1 MQLSSPESARL
12 VRVVP
17 IFPPSSFLPW
27 LRSQGAA
34 DTFGPLWQS
43 APYVLECFR
52 SYSTQDGRDFSG
64 RTVADAINY
73 YMRNPYD
80 ATGEEIN
87 ALACLVRLGQS
98 GAVI

>member
-1 MQLSSPESARL
+1 MQL
-12 VRVVP
+12 VRIVP
-17 IFPPSSFLPW
+17 IFPSSAFLPW

-34 DTFGPLWQS
+34 DTFGTLWQS

-52 SYSTQDGRDFSG
+52 RYSTEDGRNFSG

-73 YMRNPYD
+73 YMHNPYD

-87 ALACLVRLGQS
+87 ALACLVRLGHVS
-98 GAVI
+98 AVI